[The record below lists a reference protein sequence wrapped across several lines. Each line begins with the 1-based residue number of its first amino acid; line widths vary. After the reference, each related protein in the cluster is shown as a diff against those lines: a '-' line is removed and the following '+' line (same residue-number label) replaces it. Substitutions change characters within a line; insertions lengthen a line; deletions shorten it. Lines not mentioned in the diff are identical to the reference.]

1 VITLEYPPRVRVEWF
16 LAAAR
21 VGLAG
26 GALIAVPADVPTP
39 AVHSVVIAYLA
50 YSLSVLGL
58 VWSPVKFGRG
68 WELSLH
74 VVDLAAFSALMAAT
88 GGAASPFFITLIFLL
103 VSATIRWQVRGTL
116 WTAGAAAVAFEA
128 ANVYSSLF
136 ENVELVSIGTF
147 LIRLL
152 YLIIVAALLAYLG
165 AHHRKYYEELSR
177 LATWPRTMSREPYAV
192 LSEIMSKAGDLLN
205 APRIVLVWS
214 DTDET
219 AVNVAWMNDGR
230 VMWKEEPADTYGTV
244 VSPTLV
250 GRTFQTANAALDRSR
265 VVVITRGRFLRRRCR
280 PVDERLRA
288 RFNMRAV
295 QSWPLDGELVR
306 GRLFCLDK
314 SALPLDELTMGEF
327 VARLATTRL
336 DGLYL
341 LGRLEQARAL
351 EERVRVARD
360 LHDSLLQSQAGA
372 ALQLLAA
379 RRLLERDPAAG
390 KHRLEEVQQ
399 QLEHGELEMRAFIR
413 DLRPPRRQAA
423 EAARVGLRERLQIQ
437 AQRIER
443 QWNVRVSLKVDE
455 AVDQLGTKVTADLY
469 RLIHEGLVNAARH
482 ADASAVR
489 VNLSVA
495 DARIHLSIAD
505 DGKGF
510 PFTGTYDLAWL
521 ERMDQGPVTL
531 RERVA
536 ALQGQLTLTSSKQ
549 AGTELLITVPLAT
562 A

>member
-1 VITLEYPPRVRVEWF
+1 
-16 LAAAR
+16 
-21 VGLAG
+21 
-26 GALIAVPADVPTP
+26 
-39 AVHSVVIAYLA
+39 
-50 YSLSVLGL
+50 
-58 VWSPVKFGRG
+58 
-68 WELSLH
+68 
-74 VVDLAAFSALMAAT
+74 
-88 GGAASPFFITLIFLL
+88 
-103 VSATIRWQVRGTL
+103 
-116 WTAGAAAVAFEA
+116 
-128 ANVYSSLF
+128 
-136 ENVELVSIGTF
+136 
-147 LIRLL
+147 
-152 YLIIVAALLAYLG
+152 
-165 AHHRKYYEELSR
+165 
-177 LATWPRTMSREPYAV
+177 MSREPYAV

-205 APRIVLVWS
+205 APQIVLVWS
-214 DTDET
+214 DSEEA
-219 AVNVAWMNDGR
+219 AVNVAWMTDGR
-230 VMWKEEPADTYGTV
+230 VMWKEEPADTYGTI

-250 GRTFQTANAALDRSR
+250 GRTFQTTNAALDRSR

-314 SALPLDELTMGEF
+314 SALSLDELTMGEF

-341 LGRLEQARAL
+341 LGRLQQARAL

-413 DLRPPRRQAA
+413 DLRPPRQVA
-423 EAARVGLRERLQIQ
+423 EVARIGLAERLQNQ

-443 QWNVRVSLKVDE
+443 QWNIRVSLNVDE
-455 AVDQLGTKVTADLY
+455 AVDQLGAKVTGDIY

-482 ADASAVR
+482 ADASAIR

-536 ALQGQLTLTSSKQ
+536 ALQGELTLTSSKQ
-549 AGTELLITVPLAT
+549 AGSELLISVPLAT

>member
-1 VITLEYPPRVRVEWF
+1 MFTLEYPPRVRVEWF

-50 YSLSVLGL
+50 YSLSVLAL

-68 WELSLH
+68 WETSLH
-74 VVDLAAFSALMAAT
+74 VVDLAAFSVLMVAT
-88 GGAASPFFITLIFLL
+88 RGATSPFFITLIFLL

-116 WTAGAAAVAFEA
+116 WTAAAVAIAFEA
-128 ANVYSSLF
+128 ASLYSSMF
-136 ENVELVSIGTF
+136 GNGELVSVGTF
-147 LIRLL
+147 LIRLI

-165 AHHRKYYEELSR
+165 AHHRKYHDELGR

-192 LSEIMSKAGDLLN
+192 LSEVLSKAGDLMN

-214 DTDET
+214 DSEES
-219 AVNVAWMNDGR
+219 AVNVAWTADER
-230 VMWKEEPADTYGTV
+230 VMWKEEPSDSYGAV
-244 VSPTLV
+244 VASTLV
-250 GRTFQTANAALDRSR
+250 GRTFQTSNAASERSR
-265 VVVITRGRFLRRRCR
+265 VVVLTRGRFLRRRCR
-280 PVDERLRA
+280 PIDERLRA
-288 RFNMRAV
+288 QFNMRAV

-306 GRLFCLDK
+306 GRIFCLDK
-314 SALPLDELTMGEF
+314 PGPSLDELMMGEF
-327 VARLATTRL
+327 VARLATSRL

-341 LGRLEQARAL
+341 LSRLQDARAL

-372 ALQLLAA
+372 ALHLLAA

-413 DLRPPRRQAA
+413 DLRPARRPAT
-423 EAARVGLRERLQIQ
+423 EAARVGLRERVQNHAGL
-437 AQRIER
+437 IER
-443 QWNVRVSLKVDE
+443 QWNVRVTLNIDE
-455 AVDQLGTKVTADLY
+455 AAEQLGTKVTGDIY

-482 ADASAVR
+482 ADASSIR
-489 VNLSVA
+489 VHLSVA
-495 DARIHLSIAD
+495 DGRVHLSIAD

-536 ALQGQLTLTSSKQ
+536 ALQGQLTLTTSKQ